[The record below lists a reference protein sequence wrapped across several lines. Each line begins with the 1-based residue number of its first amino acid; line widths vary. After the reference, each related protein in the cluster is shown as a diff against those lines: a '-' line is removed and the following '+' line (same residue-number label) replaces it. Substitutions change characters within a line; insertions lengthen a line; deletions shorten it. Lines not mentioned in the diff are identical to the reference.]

1 MSKALSDASD
11 LASILSRGIVSVC
24 SAHSWVIEA
33 AMRAEITSSQHVLI
47 EATSNQVNQDGG
59 YTGKTPARFRAEVES
74 IAAKIEFPLTRLIL
88 GGDHLGPNPWTA
100 LPAEEAMLKAEE
112 MVRQFVAAGFR
123 KIHLDASMACAGES
137 SPLPDDVIAKR
148 AARLCKAAESA
159 AGVEKPVYV
168 VGTEVPAPGGAHE
181 ELDSVAV
188 TTTVSAS
195 AALESHRRAFAA
207 HGLSDVWPRVIA
219 LVVQPGVEFGNDSVV
234 VYEPGKAKHLQQ
246 VLQENPG
253 MVFEAHSTDYQ
264 PARVY
269 PELLRDGFRILKV
282 GPALTFAM
290 REALFALDR
299 IEAELP
305 GSRPRASL
313 RAVLDEEMQRQPKD
327 WKNHY
332 RGSPE
337 ELRLMRLF
345 SLSDRAR
352 YYWHTPAVAHAV
364 KSLLSNLENAPIPLS
379 LLAEFFP
386 IKFRDIEPNQL
397 ARMKPTELVMWAI
410 GHALRPYGHAVR
422 SHS

>member
-1 MSKALSDASD
+1 MSKSLADARD

-24 SAHSWVIEA
+24 SAHPWVIEA
-33 AMRAEITSSQHVLI
+33 AMRAESTSSQHVLI
-47 EATSNQVNQDGG
+47 EATCNQVNQDGG
-59 YTGKTPARFRAEVES
+59 YIGKTPAQFRADVEA
-74 IAAKIEFPLTRLIL
+74 IASKVEFPLERLIL
-88 GGDHLGPNPWTA
+88 GGDHLGPNPWTG
-100 LPAEEAMLKAEE
+100 LPAEDAMRKAEE

-137 SPLPDDVIAKR
+137 SPLADDVIAVR

-159 AGVEKPVYV
+159 AGEEKPVYV
-168 VGTEVPAPGGAHE
+168 VGTEVPTPGGAHE
-181 ELDSVAV
+181 ELNSVAV

-195 AALESHRRAFAA
+195 AAVESHRRAFAA

-234 VYEPGKAKHLQQ
+234 VYEAGKAKHLQE
-246 VLQENPG
+246 VLRENPG

-305 GSRPRASL
+305 GRQPKASL
-313 RAVLDEEMQRQPKD
+313 RAVLDEAMQSQPKD

-332 RGSPE
+332 HGSAE
-337 ELRLMRLF
+337 EQRLMRQF

-352 YYWHTPAVAHAV
+352 YYWHTPAVAQAV
-364 KSLLSNLENAPIPLS
+364 GLLLSNLESVTIPLS
-379 LLAEFFP
+379 LLAEYLP
-386 IKFRDIEPNQL
+386 IHFHSIEPNQL
-397 ARMKPTELVMWAI
+397 ATMKPTELVMWAI
-410 GHALRPYGHAVR
+410 RRALRPYCHAVR
-422 SHS
+422 